1 MGGKRLKFP
10 TRKKFVP
17 EDAKPFGEDE
27 EKKKE
32 EVSQEEHEK
41 RMRLLKEMGILKE

>member
-17 EDAKPFGEDE
+17 GEVNEFEKE
-27 EKKKE
+27 EAKKE
-32 EVSQEEHEK
+32 VSDEEHEK
-41 RMRLLKEMGILKE
+41 RMKMLKDMGILKE